1 MSNVEAVV
9 QRCSVKKVFMGI
21 SQNSQEN
28 TCARVSFLIKL
39 QASGTVDRWFLSEH
53 LFLQNTSGMVFLPN
67 FSFDLLYYLHNY
79 KFVYSINSCNRIV
92 KAELEISCATP
103 RLNWILLKRNIVKS
117 CGYYD
122 NMVRAFLLHRFI
134 VATFL
139 ADTEANKKNNFIFLS
154 FNTSEKVRLWPH
166 EKHIL

>member
-1 MSNVEAVV
+1 
-9 QRCSVKKVFMGI
+9 
-21 SQNSQEN
+21 
-28 TCARVSFLIKL
+28 
-39 QASGTVDRWFLSEH
+39 
-53 LFLQNTSGMVFLPN
+53 MVFLPN
-67 FSFDLLYYLHNY
+67 FSFDLLYCLHNY

-139 ADTEANKKNNFIFLS
+139 ADTEANKKNNFIFLLILRKRS
-154 FNTSEKVRLWPH
+154 DYDHMKNIFYDKDFSRLHLTFPMTF
-166 EKHIL
+166 KDIILAIIDGNN

>member
-1 MSNVEAVV
+1 
-9 QRCSVKKVFMGI
+9 
-21 SQNSQEN
+21 
-28 TCARVSFLIKL
+28 
-39 QASGTVDRWFLSEH
+39 
-53 LFLQNTSGMVFLPN
+53 MVFLPN

-139 ADTEANKKNNFIFLS
+139 ADTEANKKNNFIFLLILRKRS
-154 FNTSEKVRLWPH
+154 DYDHMKNIFYNKDFSRLHLTFPMTF
-166 EKHIL
+166 KDIILAIIDGNN

>member
-1 MSNVEAVV
+1 MA
-9 QRCSVKKVFMGI
+9 
-21 SQNSQEN
+21 
-28 TCARVSFLIKL
+28 
-39 QASGTVDRWFLSEH
+39 
-53 LFLQNTSGMVFLPN
+53 FLPN

-154 FNTSEKVRLWPH
+154 FNTSEKVRL
-166 EKHIL
+166 

>member
-1 MSNVEAVV
+1 
-9 QRCSVKKVFMGI
+9 
-21 SQNSQEN
+21 
-28 TCARVSFLIKL
+28 
-39 QASGTVDRWFLSEH
+39 
-53 LFLQNTSGMVFLPN
+53 MVFLPN

-139 ADTEANKKNNFIFLS
+139 ADTEANKKNNFIFLLILRKRS
-154 FNTSEKVRLWPH
+154 DYDHMKNIFYNKDFSRLHLTFPITF
-166 EKHIL
+166 KDIILAIIDGNN

>member
-1 MSNVEAVV
+1 
-9 QRCSVKKVFMGI
+9 
-21 SQNSQEN
+21 
-28 TCARVSFLIKL
+28 
-39 QASGTVDRWFLSEH
+39 
-53 LFLQNTSGMVFLPN
+53 MVFLPN

-139 ADTEANKKNNFIFLS
+139 ADTEANKKTISSFFLLILRKRSDYDHMKNIFYNKDFSRLHLTFPMTFKDIILAIIDGNN
-154 FNTSEKVRLWPH
+154 
-166 EKHIL
+166 

>member
-1 MSNVEAVV
+1 MA
-9 QRCSVKKVFMGI
+9 
-21 SQNSQEN
+21 
-28 TCARVSFLIKL
+28 
-39 QASGTVDRWFLSEH
+39 
-53 LFLQNTSGMVFLPN
+53 FLPN

-117 CGYYD
+117 CGYYG

-139 ADTEANKKNNFIFLS
+139 ADTEANKKTISSFFL
-154 FNTSEKVRLWPH
+154 L
-166 EKHIL
+166 ILRKRSLDFSSNI